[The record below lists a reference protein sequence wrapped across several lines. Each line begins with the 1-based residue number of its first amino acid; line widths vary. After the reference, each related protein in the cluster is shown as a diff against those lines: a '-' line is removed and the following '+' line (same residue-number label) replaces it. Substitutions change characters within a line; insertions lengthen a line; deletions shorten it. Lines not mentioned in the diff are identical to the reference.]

1 MNSLEEE
8 SLKRKD
14 RLQALREA
22 WQHPDQPHSPSVLR
36 NYTAVLAKE
45 TLAPHLDIQ
54 TDTIENSVSGIV
66 EKAIADRKHMA
77 ETMELDITAIAP
89 KRANWD
95 LKRELNKRLDELK
108 LQNEIAVADIIR
120 KRIQESGSAEDIA
133 SAVAAHSKD

>member
-1 MNSLEEE
+1 
-8 SLKRKD
+8 
-14 RLQALREA
+14 
-22 WQHPDQPHSPSVLR
+22 
-36 NYTAVLAKE
+36 
-45 TLAPHLDIQ
+45 
-54 TDTIENSVSGIV
+54 
-66 EKAIADRKHMA
+66 IADRKHMA